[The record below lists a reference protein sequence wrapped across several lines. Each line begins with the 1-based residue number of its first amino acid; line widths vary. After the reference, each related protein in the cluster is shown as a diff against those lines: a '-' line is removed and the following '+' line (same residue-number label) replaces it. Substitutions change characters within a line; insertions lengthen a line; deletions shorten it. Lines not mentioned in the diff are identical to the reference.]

1 MLRRTC
7 AGIVA
12 VFIGAS
18 AFASWIN
25 VGLSAEE
32 AHQIKRFAVVSSL
45 RDEIHGR
52 LIGLTIFQSK
62 AFDASVPGWNLDDTV
77 TKTLIEQIVAGGK
90 MGGEVIALAIPS
102 SKKSEI
108 LSEARKQG
116 IDAVLVV
123 IPEQSVPDRAIVGGV
138 MLVRQKRLGVD
149 RVYPCAGMV
158 VRVWRVSDGKQI
170 GFTAPDPCD
179 FEQSSPHWHDKW
191 EDFSDE
197 EKQATLTSLG
207 DFVGQRLK
215 TALIRL
221 KLREK

>member
-12 VFIGAS
+12 VLVGAP

-25 VGLSAEE
+25 VGLSTEE
-32 AHQIKRFAVVSSL
+32 AHQIKRFAVVSGL
-45 RDEIHGR
+45 GDEIHGR

-62 AFDASVPGWNLDDTV
+62 AFEASVPGWNLDATV
-77 TKTLIEQIVAGGK
+77 GNDLVGQIVAGGK
-90 MGGEVIALAIPS
+90 MGGEVAALAMHS

-108 LSEARKQG
+108 LSEARAQG
-116 IDAVLVV
+116 FDAVLAV

-149 RVYPCAGMV
+149 RVNPCAGIV

-170 GFTAPDPCD
+170 GFTVPDPCNFD
-179 FEQSSPHWHDKW
+179 QIAPVWHDSW
-191 EDFSDE
+191 GEFSDQ
-197 EKQATLTSLG
+197 EKQATLAALG

-215 TALIRL
+215 AALIHL
-221 KLREK
+221 KLRDK